1 MSKHLFPISG
11 LVCLIF
17 CIAILVYSY
26 LTNGEIK
33 PDSWG
38 ILVIIIGINMTYIDY
53 WKSVFTNNK

>member
-17 CIAILVYSY
+17 CIVTLVYSY
-26 LTNGEIK
+26 STNGEIK

-38 ILVIIIGINMTYIDY
+38 ILVIIIGINITYIDY

>member
-1 MSKHLFPISG
+1 
-11 LVCLIF
+11 
-17 CIAILVYSY
+17 Y

-53 WKSVFTNNK
+53 WKSIFTNNK